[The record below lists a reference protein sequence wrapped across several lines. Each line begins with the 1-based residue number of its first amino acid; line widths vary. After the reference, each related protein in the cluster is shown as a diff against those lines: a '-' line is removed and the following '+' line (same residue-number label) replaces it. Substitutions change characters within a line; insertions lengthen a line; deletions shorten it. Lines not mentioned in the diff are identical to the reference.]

1 MTMGARNTEGRSK
14 HDNRKGRESVRK
26 RIGKRTAAAIEAR
39 DGHRCVYCGI
49 HQDDCERHMHF
60 DHLDPRSEG
69 GEDAATNLVLTC
81 EPCNSARKTMTLR
94 QWKAYA
100 AVKRGLV
107 IDLRK
112 VRAQARKALPS

>member
-1 MTMGARNTEGRSK
+1 MSVGTRNTEGRNK
-14 HDNRKGRESVRK
+14 HDNRPGRESVRK
-26 RIGKRTAAAIEAR
+26 RLGKVAARIEAR

-49 HQDDCERHMHF
+49 HRDECERHMHF

-69 GEDAATNLVLTC
+69 GEDIATNLVLAC
-81 EPCNSARKTMTLR
+81 EPCNSARKTMSLR

-100 AVKRGLV
+100 ATKRGLT

-112 VRAQARKALPS
+112 VRAQARKALPN